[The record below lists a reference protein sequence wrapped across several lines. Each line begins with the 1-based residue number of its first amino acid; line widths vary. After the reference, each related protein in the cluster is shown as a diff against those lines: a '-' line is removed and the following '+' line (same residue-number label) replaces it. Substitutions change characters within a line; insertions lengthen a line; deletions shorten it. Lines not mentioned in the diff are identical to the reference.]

1 MRKFVTAFL
10 ILAALGLAAPP
21 AQAGTIQLAE
31 MAFKSSADGLVYNTS
46 YGDWAPPGAS
56 FSSALPGTLPDTW
69 LGSVSF
75 TFTGAGE
82 HYVAGFFDYQIVDQS
97 NNNGIFDE
105 EADWGGAL
113 PTGWTG
119 KSNDPWDLDPSDPP
133 PIYDQ
138 FVAFDGANPFD
149 NWAWVTPGHDVA
161 VAYGY
166 AFTLAAG
173 VTRKVTFTV
182 TDVLPSS
189 YILKQVDP
197 LSGQVLYFNG
207 TAQDVGVGVP
217 DSGSTLTLLGL
228 GLAVLARLRRRT

>member
-1 MRKFVTAFL
+1 M
-10 ILAALGLAAPP
+10 
-21 AQAGTIQLAE
+21 
-31 MAFKSSADGLVYNTS
+31 
-46 YGDWAPPGAS
+46 
-56 FSSALPGTLPDTW
+56 
-69 LGSVSF
+69 
-75 TFTGAGE
+75 
-82 HYVAGFFDYQIVDQS
+82 DQS
-97 NNNGIFDE
+97 KNNGIFDE
-105 EADWGGAL
+105 EAWWSGSVL

-138 FVAFDGANPFD
+138 FVAFDAANPFD
-149 NWAWVTPGHDVA
+149 NWAWDTPGHDVA